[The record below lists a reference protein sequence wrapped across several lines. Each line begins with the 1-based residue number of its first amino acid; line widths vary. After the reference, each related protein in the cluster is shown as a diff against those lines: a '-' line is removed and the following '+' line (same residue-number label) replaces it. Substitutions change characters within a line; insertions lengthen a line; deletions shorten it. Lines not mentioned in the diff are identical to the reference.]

1 MTLLETIGGPDDLRG
16 LDHESLARL
25 AAECRQVIVETITK
39 SGGHLASN
47 LGVVELTLA
56 LHRAFRSPK
65 DRFVWDTSNQCYTHK
80 LVTGR
85 AAGFAT
91 IRKPGGLSGFA
102 EPMESDHDT
111 FAAGHAGTG
120 LSYGLGLAAALQG
133 APDDPYVVVVVGDGA
148 MTSGTSYEALNN
160 IVHIKP
166 KRLIVVLNDNGWSIS
181 ENVGWIAHWRNRF
194 ELHPVYKR
202 LTEKGHGLFKKLP
215 KGEEAWGLA
224 KKIKNSVE
232 GLFFPNLVWDEL
244 GFHYVGPIDGHDYK
258 ELEEALARAKDVA
271 KDGTPVVIHALT
283 HKGRGYDKAE
293 ENPSRFHQPG
303 TPAPAAS
310 PGAAP
315 TYSQVFAKTLLAMM
329 EKDPKIVAITA
340 AMLEGTGLG
349 EVQKVH
355 PGRVFDVGI
364 AEEHAV
370 IMAAGMAKAGLK
382 PVVSIYSTFLQ
393 RGYDQLIHDV
403 CLQNLPVTVCIDRA
417 GFVGDDGK
425 THQGIYDI
433 AYTRG
438 IPNMTVAAPRDE
450 NELQHLLFT
459 AIGSGRPFAHPL
471 PEGRRRRR
479 APRRHPPDDPGG
491 EGRDPVAG
499 QGPEPPRV
507 RLDGARRRAGRG
519 CPEGPRRRLRR
530 LQRPIRQAFG
540 PRPRAG
546 PAGRLPPPSDAGR
559 APLHGRVRQRGP
571 RGSAR
576 RRPAFG
582 RGPVARDSGPVRRA
596 QPAGPPAAAVP
607 AGRRRAS
614 WRGSRSSSRG
624 SSRRTGRLRRR
635 PPGHGRSRS
644 PFTGPEVSFRGG
656 LCRLTAPRGVTMIR
670 GFPRD
675 PARRRPPCRARE
687 TAALRPGSPL
697 DRIVFHRNPTRQA
710 FRRSLESPMPTISQL
725 VRKGR
730 EAVRYKTKSPA
741 LQSCPQRRGVCT
753 QVKTTT
759 PKKPNSALRKIAR
772 VRLTNGIE
780 VTTYIP
786 GIGHNLQEHS
796 IVMIRGGRVKDLP
809 GVRYHIIRGTLD
821 AVGVANR
828 KQSRSKYGAKR
839 PKA

>member
-16 LDHESLARL
+16 LDHADLARL
-25 AAECRQVIVETITK
+25 AAECRQVIVDTITR

-85 AAGFAT
+85 AAGFPT

-120 LSYGLGLAAALQG
+120 LSYGLGLAVAHQSD
-133 APDDPYVVVVVGDGA
+133 PDEPYVVVVVGDGA

-166 KRLIVVLNDNGWSIS
+166 RRLIVVLNDNGWSIS

-258 ELEEALARAKDVA
+258 ELEEALARAKEVSV
-271 KDGTPVVIHALT
+271 DGTPVVIHALT

-303 TPAPAAS
+303 TPSPAAS
-310 PGAAP
+310 SGAAP

-349 EVQKVH
+349 EVKKVY
-355 PGRVFDVGI
+355 PDRVFDVGI

-370 IMAAGMAKAGLK
+370 IMAAGMAKAGLR

-403 CLQNLPVTVCIDRA
+403 CLQGLPVTVCIDRA
-417 GFVGDDGK
+417 GLVGDDGK

-438 IPNMTVAAPRDE
+438 IPKMTVAAPKDE

-459 AIGSGRPFAHPL
+459 AIGSGRPFAIRYPRGAGLGVPL
-471 PEGRRRRR
+471 
-479 APRRHPPDDPGG
+479 
-491 EGRDPVAG
+491 DPV
-499 QGPEPPRV
+499 
-507 RLDGARRRAGRG
+507 
-519 CPEGPRRRLRR
+519 LRT
-530 LQRPIRQAFG
+530 LSSGKGEILATG
-540 PRPRAG
+540 TGLNLLAY
-546 PAGRLPPPSDAGR
+546 
-559 APLHGRVRQRGP
+559 
-571 RGSAR
+571 GSM
-576 RRPAFG
+576 
-582 RGPVARDSGPVRRA
+582 V
-596 QPAGPPAAAVP
+596 PAAEKA
-607 AGRRRAS
+607 
-614 WRGSRSSSRG
+614 
-624 SSRRTGRLRRR
+624 
-635 PPGHGRSRS
+635 
-644 PFTGPEVSFRGG
+644 
-656 LCRLTAPRGVTMIR
+656 
-670 GFPRD
+670 
-675 PARRRPPCRARE
+675 
-687 TAALRPGSPL
+687 AALLRA
-697 DRIVFHRNPTRQA
+697 H
-710 FRRSLESPMPTISQL
+710 
-725 VRKGR
+725 
-730 EAVRYKTKSPA
+730 
-741 LQSCPQRRGVCT
+741 GVDC
-753 QVKTTT
+753 
-759 PKKPNSALRKIAR
+759 
-772 VRLTNGIE
+772 
-780 VTTYIP
+780 
-786 GIGHNLQEHS
+786 
-796 IVMIRGGRVKDLP
+796 
-809 GVRYHIIRGTLD
+809 
-821 AVGVANR
+821 GVANAR
-828 KQSRSKYGAKR
+828 WVKPLDVDLIRTLLAASPRLLTLEEHLLMGGFGSAVLEAVHAAGLPPAGVFVHGIPDQFVEHGPQALQRQQFRLDALGIVARIAELYPGLGGRAGADSPTVPGSKAV
-839 PKA
+839 PETVHWA